1 MPYKYGSRKF
11 KSSEFADPVPFDT
24 AWIGQLSYRDPE
36 HSPEYCLVCA
46 GGPIQNGEGLW
57 KLRQAI
63 NIASLMPDAVS
74 DRKVIEVVSK
84 GSSQWS
90 FGAITAYAWSYL
102 SVLGDNAQ
110 IWKSS
115 QLSHVALQDYAKNLF
130 SELNLSV
137 DDYTTLDINLQQKV
151 VMALGWAA
159 VHDYDITISYSY
171 YTDVIPSTGDVEITI
186 ADAESGVVLK
196 GFSVRL
202 MQSTK
207 LIRTGVTDSSG
218 KVTWSGVEEG
228 DYTIQ
233 VLGVQPTLWSAG
245 YSDLE
250 DTVKVEPSVTNSFV
264 VRLASIPKS
273 ELPWYAW
280 AGIGVAVIG
289 GAVVYFR
296 RPLAPAVTII
306 REKVPYAIKKFK
318 RGYGAEDEE

>member
-11 KSSEFADPVPFDT
+11 KSTEFSDPPGKNFFKDT
-24 AWIGQLSYRDPE
+24 DHA
-36 HSPEYCLVCA
+36 PEYCLASTGVMLIPA
-46 GGPIQNGEGLW
+46 IEGVW
-57 KLRQAI
+57 KLRQPVSI
-63 NIASLMPDAVS
+63 TTLMPDAVS
-74 DRKVIEVVSK
+74 DRKIIEVVTK
-84 GSSQWS
+84 GSAQYS
-90 FGAITAYAWSYL
+90 FGTIAL
-102 SVLGDNAQ
+102 SQESRVSLLGDNTQ
-110 IWKSS
+110 IFKSTP
-115 QLSHVALQDYAKNLF
+115 LSHSPLPDYAKNQF
-130 SELNLSV
+130 SDLGIEIDDYSEIDVNLS
-137 DDYTTLDINLQQKV
+137 QKV
-151 VMALGWAA
+151 STLLGTLII
-159 VHDYDITISYSY
+159 HDFDISVGYSY
-171 YTDVIPSTGDVEITI
+171 YTDVTPSTGGVEVTV
-186 ADAESGVVLK
+186 ADAESGAVLK

-218 KVTWSGVEEG
+218 RVTWSGVEEG